1 MKSLRTS
8 TYRKLDFIVSIVH
21 LVIVIGLVYL
31 YFRYLF
37 WPTAPFVFS
46 FIIAM
51 MLQKPL
57 RAIDRKMKSKK
68 WHTFFS
74 ILFVVLLLLIV
85 LGPIALLLSL
95 IINQVSDFVSS
106 LIAQFNDLPSLLGD
120 VRNWVLDTLR
130 FLPDSVYNDLAS
142 SLNELITKVQNGIS
156 LSEMNIDT
164 SAIRNGITSGIGG
177 IYNVARNIPSAL
189 IGIVIGVIATIYFTK
204 DYTIVTKAI
213 VRQLPE
219 SKKTLL
225 PEIKH
230 IFSTTVLKLI
240 RSYGLIMLITFT
252 ELCIS
257 FYVMHLA
264 GVLNTNFIPLIAL
277 GIAVFDIL
285 PVAGTGGILIP
296 WIIISLFLG
305 NYRLAIG
312 LLITYALISVIRQYI
327 EPKIVGTSLGVH
339 PLITLASMYF
349 GLKLFGFL
357 GIIVMPLCIM
367 TVKAFNDSGRIHI
380 YKPARR
386 N

>member
-1 MKSLRTS
+1 MKSLKVS
-8 TYRKLDFIVSIVH
+8 TYRKLDFIVAIVH
-21 LVIVIGLVYL
+21 LAIVLGLIFV

-46 FIIAM
+46 FVIAM

-57 RAIDRKMKSKK
+57 RAIDKKLKSKK

-74 ILFVVLLLLIV
+74 ILFVVLLLVIV
-85 LGPIALLLSL
+85 LGPVALLLSL
-95 IINQVSDFVSS
+95 AIGQISDFVSS
-106 LIAQFNDLPSLLGD
+106 LIQQMSDLPTLLGD
-120 VRNWVLDTLR
+120 IRTWLLDVLQ
-130 FLPDSVYNDLAS
+130 FLPDSIYNDLAS
-142 SLNELITKVQNGIS
+142 SLNELITNVQNGMS
-156 LSEMNIDT
+156 LSEMQIDPST
-164 SAIRNGITSGIGG
+164 ITNGISSGIGG

-219 SKKTLL
+219 NKKTLL
-225 PEIKH
+225 PELKH

-240 RSYGLIMLITFT
+240 RSYGLIMLVTFT

-257 FYVMHLA
+257 FYVMKMA
-264 GVLNTNFIPLIAL
+264 GVLNTNYIPLIAV
-277 GIAVFDIL
+277 GIAAFDIL

-296 WIIISLFLG
+296 WIIISLILG
-305 NYRLAIG
+305 NYQLAIG

-327 EPKIVGTSLGVH
+327 EPKIVGSSLGVH

-349 GLKLFGFL
+349 GLKLFGFM
-357 GIIVMPLCIM
+357 GIIIMPLCIM
-367 TVKAFNDSGRIHI
+367 TLKAFNDSGRIHL
-380 YKPARR
+380 YKSAER